1 MLRIQSNRKKA
12 ALSLSIPAIT
22 GALLLSLITTPALA
36 TVKPLEAG
44 PIANAQEAQV
54 KCPRLA
60 QQHNASWTGKWW
72 SIASGNMAVC
82 EIDVR
87 KGEYNAG
94 GFIANQQQA
103 NQMCQATAAKHQ
115 AKWTGRWRVTVP
127 GQMAVCALSFGVR
140 DVDVGFIRNQGEAE
154 LRCNAAALREQSTWT
169 KKWHTKGNTSYCQ
182 LNT

>member
-1 MLRIQSNRKKA
+1 MLKLNSNLTKTA
-12 ALSLSIPAIT
+12 MAT
-22 GALLLSLITTPALA
+22 ALLLSLTATPALA

-44 PIANAQEAQV
+44 PIANAQEAKI

-60 QQHNASWTGKWW
+60 QQQNASWTGKWW

-94 GFIANQQQA
+94 RFIADQQQA
-103 NQMCQATAAKHQ
+103 AQICPATAAKHSAQ
-115 AKWTGRWRVTVP
+115 WTGRWRVTIP
-127 GQMAVCALSFGVR
+127 GQMAVCHLSFGKR
-140 DVDVGFIRNQGEAE
+140 EIDVGFIRNDGEAA
-154 LRCNAAALREQSTWT
+154 LRCNAAALREDSTWT
-169 KKWHTKGNTSYCQ
+169 KKWRTQGNTSFCE

>member
-1 MLRIQSNRKKA
+1 MLKLQLNLKTT
-12 ALSLSIPAIT
+12 SIVS
-22 GALLLSLITTPALA
+22 ALLLSLAATPAA
-36 TVKPLEAG
+36 AIVKPLEAG
-44 PIANAQEAQV
+44 PIANAQEAQI

-60 QQHNASWTGKWW
+60 QQQNASWTGKWW

-87 KGEYNAG
+87 KGEYNAA

-103 NQMCQATAAKHQ
+103 AQQCQATANKHK

-127 GQMAVCALSFGVR
+127 GRMAVCSLSFGVR
-140 DVDVGFIRNQGEAE
+140 EIDVGFIRNQGEAD
-154 LRCNAAALREQSTWT
+154 LRCKAAALREDSTWT
-169 KKWHTKGNTSYCQ
+169 KKWRTQGNTSFCQ

>member
-1 MLRIQSNRKKA
+1 MLKLHSNLKKT
-12 ALSLSIPAIT
+12 AIA
-22 GALLLSLITTPALA
+22 GALLLSLTTTPALA
-36 TVKPLEAG
+36 IVKPLEAG
-44 PIANAQEAQV
+44 PIANAQEAKI

-60 QQHNASWTGKWW
+60 QQQNASWTGKWW

-103 NQMCQATAAKHQ
+103 AQRCQATAGKHS
-115 AKWTGRWRVTVP
+115 ATWTGQWRVTIP
-127 GQMAVCALSFGVR
+127 GQMAVCSLSFGVR
-140 DVDVGFIRNQGEAE
+140 EIDVGFIRNQGEAN
-154 LRCNAAALREQSTWT
+154 LRCKAAALREDSVWT
-169 KKWHTKGNTSYCQ
+169 GKWRTQGNTSFCE

>member
-1 MLRIQSNRKKA
+1 MLKLNSNIKTTA
-12 ALSLSIPAIT
+12 IAGSALVLSL
-22 GALLLSLITTPALA
+22 TTPALA

-44 PIANAQEAQV
+44 PIANAQEAKV

-72 SIASGNMAVC
+72 GIASGNMAVC

-94 GFIANQQQA
+94 RFIANQQQA
-103 NQMCQATAAKHQ
+103 GQVCPATAAKHR
-115 AKWTGRWRVTVP
+115 AKWTGEWRVTIP
-127 GQMAVCALSFGVR
+127 NRMAVCKLSFGVR
-140 DVDVGFIRNQGEAE
+140 EIDVGFIRNQGEAN
-154 LRCNAAALREQSTWT
+154 LRCKAAALREDSAWTGKWRTQGST
-169 KKWHTKGNTSYCQ
+169 SFCQ